1 MFLVKKIV
9 VYWLPPLVWMGL
21 IYFLSSFH
29 KLQASPVSWQDFV
42 IRKTA
47 HFLEFAVL
55 FVLYNRGLAKST
67 QLPIKKRLFLTLA
80 LAVGYAMT
88 DELHQTMVS
97 GRTGR
102 FFDIGVDSLGAVGGL
117 LFVLR
122 LVKLLPDRWQKI
134 FSK

>member
-1 MFLVKKIV
+1 MLIIKRFF
-9 VYWLPPLVWMGL
+9 VYWLPPLAWMGF

-29 KLQASPVSWQDFV
+29 KLQASPVGWQDFI

-47 HFLEFAVL
+47 HFLEFAFL
-55 FVLYNRGLAKST
+55 FVLYNRGLTKT
-67 QLPIKKRLFLTLA
+67 TKLTIKRGLVLSLILTI
-80 LAVGYAMT
+80 GYAMT

-102 FFDIGVDSLGAVGGL
+102 FFDIGVDSLGAFGGL

-122 LVKLLPDRWQKI
+122 LVKLLPERLQNVLK
-134 FSK
+134 